1 MKKVIGTITT
11 YVGTDRREH
20 PYLAGYKVRITAV
33 LRAGDP
39 DHPDNYVCDDDHLAR
54 VGGLRRE
61 DRVEVQPWLAK
72 EGRFSFV
79 TSDPRVCDLD
89 RFETLLG

>member
-20 PYLAGYKVRITAV
+20 PYLANTKVRITAV

-39 DHPDNYVCDDDHLAR
+39 DDADHYVTDDDHLAR
-54 VGGLRRE
+54 LGGLRAE
-61 DRVEVQPWLAK
+61 DRVDVQPWLPKA
-72 EGRFSFV
+72 GRFSFV
-79 TSDPRVCDLD
+79 GSDPRVCDLD
-89 RFETLLG
+89 GWETLIG

>member
-39 DHPDNYVCDDDHLAR
+39 DDPNHYVTDDHDLAR
-54 VGGLRRE
+54 LGGLRRE
-61 DRVEVQPWLAK
+61 DRVDVQPWLAK

-79 TSDPRVCDLD
+79 GSDPRVCDLEG
-89 RFETLLG
+89 FESLLG

>member
-11 YVGTDRREH
+11 YIGTDRREH
-20 PYLAGYKVRITAV
+20 PYLAGLKVRITAV

-39 DHPDNYVCDDDHLAR
+39 DDENHFVTDDDHLTR
-54 VGGLRRE
+54 LGGLSAD
-61 DRVEVQPWLAK
+61 DRVEVQPWLEK

-79 TSDPRVCDLD
+79 ASDPRVLDLEGY
-89 RFETLLG
+89 ETLID